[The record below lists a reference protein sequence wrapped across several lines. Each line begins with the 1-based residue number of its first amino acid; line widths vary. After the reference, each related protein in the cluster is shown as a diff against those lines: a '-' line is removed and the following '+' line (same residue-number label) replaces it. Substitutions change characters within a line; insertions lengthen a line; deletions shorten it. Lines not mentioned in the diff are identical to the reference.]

1 MSESNRSASNFR
13 PGQLERGLT
22 FGAEHLMH
30 GSSTV
35 ALLGP
40 VASLRLCS
48 SSLLAQ
54 LGFTV
59 GTEEVTFLR
68 AGVGS
73 LDRSEV
79 FLHRVHERVPVLAML
94 REVPHAEQK
103 GKEKRAGAVEV
114 AMVGLWLG
122 WGGACW
128 AGGRGA
134 GRDVGG
140 EKGGEE
146 G

>member
-1 MSESNRSASNFR
+1 M
-13 PGQLERGLT
+13 
-22 FGAEHLMH
+22 MH

-114 AMVGLWLG
+114 VLGISDKQGGGLPRGSTQLRG
-122 WGGACW
+122 RRALALRGG
-128 AGGRGA
+128 
-134 GRDVGG
+134 
-140 EKGGEE
+140 
-146 G
+146 

>member
-1 MSESNRSASNFR
+1 
-13 PGQLERGLT
+13 
-22 FGAEHLMH
+22 MH

-114 AMVGLWLG
+114 VLG
-122 WGGACW
+122 ISDKAGRRVAEGVDAAEGEASRGTQRWVGGA
-128 AGGRGA
+128 R
-134 GRDVGG
+134 
-140 EKGGEE
+140 
-146 G
+146 